1 MPVEPASFLGISL
14 LDQLGSETSGP
25 QDSASSKRNKK
36 KADKRE
42 RIRLAA
48 RRLFAE
54 FGYDDTTM
62 RDVAVEAKVALGT
75 ISLYA
80 ADKRDLTLMVFN
92 HQMEEMLETSKA
104 MIKQADEDLVSQMM
118 AFFEHQ
124 VRSFYTNMKLSHVFF
139 QLNYFPS
146 GLHGAEYVRLTGEVL
161 NEIRDIVHRAR
172 ERGEVRSPFTD
183 DMIAVHLFLTFTGTI
198 RFWVAQPRP
207 NFGDV
212 IEGLRSQ
219 FELVLNGLKSENG
232 AAPKR

>member
-1 MPVEPASFLGISL
+1 MEPEKST
-14 LDQLGSETSGP
+14 Q
-25 QDSASSKRNKK
+25 RNRN

-54 FGYDDTTM
+54 FGYDDTTI
-62 RDVAVEAKVALGT
+62 RDVAKEAKVALGT

-92 HQMEEMLETSKA
+92 HNLRELTAKSRE
-104 MIKQADEDLVSQMM
+104 MIKEADKDLVSQLM

-124 VRSFYTNMKLSHVFF
+124 VQNFYTNMKLSHVFF

-146 GLHGAEYVRLTGEVL
+146 GLHGEEYVRLTGEVL
-161 NEIRDIVHRAR
+161 TEIRQIVHEARA
-172 ERGEVRSPFTD
+172 RGEVTSAFD
-183 DMIAVHLFLTFTGTI
+183 DEMIAVHLFLTFTGTI

-207 NFGDV
+207 NLGDV
-212 IEGLRSQ
+212 VEGLRSQ
-219 FELVLNGLKSENG
+219 FLLVLNGLRSEP
-232 AAPKR
+232 AR